1 MLSESD
7 TAPSSESRKSSFT
20 ILSSFTSALHVREAK
35 LQSPPYRAS
44 GIDPLF
50 WNNAASIPNFV
61 SAPLKSSQTAS
72 TTREEVTSAIRAAK
86 AARKLTWQQI
96 AQEVGKSPVWTTSV
110 CLGQNSMS
118 AEQADKLV
126 SFLGLPSEASAI
138 LQQCPTKGNVLDIPK
153 DPLLYRFH
161 EINLV
166 YGQTIKELIHEE
178 FGDGIM
184 SAIDFT
190 MEIEKVDDPKG
201 DRVKVTMCGKF
212 LPYKQ
217 W

>member
-1 MLSESD
+1 M
-7 TAPSSESRKSSFT
+7 
-20 ILSSFTSALHVREAK
+20 
-35 LQSPPYRAS
+35 
-44 GIDPLF
+44 
-50 WNNAASIPNFV
+50 
-61 SAPLKSSQTAS
+61 
-72 TTREEVTSAIRAAK
+72 TREEVTSAIRAAK
-86 AARKLTWQQI
+86 AARKLTWQEI
-96 AQEVGKSPVWTTSV
+96 AKEVGKSPVWTTSV

-118 AEQADKLV
+118 AEQADQLV
-126 SFLGLPSEASAI
+126 DFLGLPAEASVI
-138 LQQCPTKGNVLDIPK
+138 LQQFPTKGNVLDVPQ

-166 YGQTIKELIHEE
+166 YGRTIKELIHEQ

-190 MEIEKVDDPKG
+190 MEIEKVHDPKG

-212 LPYKQ
+212 LPYKI